1 MENALRRKYNLS
13 ILKDPKQPKRPKNSF
28 LFYIEHLK
36 DINDPIYVDN
46 IPRERVSI
54 AAKKYKLL
62 DDSQKKVSMVT
73 VIKTTLFIY
82 QIKQEFNE
90 KAEAARK
97 QYQKD
102 IEAYN
107 KTAGEVKLS
116 DTSKLSGPL

>member
-62 DDSQKKVSMVT
+62 DDSQKK
-73 VIKTTLFIY
+73 
-82 QIKQEFNE
+82 EFNE